1 VPTPERWQEVER
13 LYHAALD
20 REQGDRAA
28 FVRDASSGD
37 EELVREVISLLDSD
51 RDSQRF
57 LNGQAIDAIPATAV
71 PDDIPEPLIGH
82 RLGPYA
88 ITALLGFGGMGDV
101 YRARDTKLGRDVAIK
116 ILPEMFAADSNRR
129 ARFEREARLLAALN
143 HPHIAAIYGF
153 EDSSAIHAL
162 VLELVDGNTLAERL
176 VERPMPLRE
185 ALTIAKQIAAALEA
199 AHAKGIVHRDLK
211 PRNIA
216 IAKDGTVK
224 VLDFGLAKAA
234 LEESD
239 ADLTREAE
247 TRDGMMIGTTPYMSP
262 EQARGKPVDMQTD
275 VWAFGCV
282 LVEMLTGRRVFAG
295 ESVSDTISAIL
306 EREPAWHLLPSE
318 TPAAIVQLAKR
329 CLEKD
334 RSLRLHDIA
343 DARIELDD
351 ALRVPLKQRPN
362 DALRRDARPGPAW
375 RWAAA
380 AALVA
385 ATAGIVVRQQS
396 RAPATG
402 STRLSLSAPGSISP
416 QLSATVSPDGR
427 RIAFVSTGSTGLA
440 LWIRDLDAAEPRVL
454 SGTENAAH
462 PFWSPDGRFIGFLA
476 DGKIKKV
483 PADGG
488 PVEILAETSERAGP
502 SWSRNG
508 QILFVSRLGELGVV
522 SADGG
527 PVSTVIAGLGPDK
540 QATWPHFLPD
550 GRHFL
555 FFVRSAKNEERGV
568 YVGTLG
574 SKEIKQIL
582 RSEFKAAYAAGHLLF
597 VRGET
602 LMAQPFD
609 LSRLA
614 LGGAASRIADGVWA
628 AGGAAQ
634 ASFSASEAGVIV
646 YVNTAVSNWQLA
658 WFDRSGRALEH
669 VGTSARYSGAPQ
681 LSRDG
686 RRLLITQGDAGSE
699 QIWSLDTTTDQG
711 TRMTFGAD
719 RHSNPVWSGDSARI
733 AFQSPGAFV
742 MTNADASGQ
751 QEAVSIAGRYV
762 ALEDWSPDG
771 RFLVYSAQGPSSL
784 ADLWL
789 LPLAGDRRPVPFAQ
803 TSFNKEQARVSPD
816 SHWIAYTSYESGHD
830 EVFVES
836 FPSPGNKRQVSTNG
850 GVQPRWRRDGA
861 ELYYVALDQRLM
873 AVPVGPGAIFQPGS
887 PQALFRMR
895 VLPQG
900 SQSIGLPT
908 MYDVSPDGRRF
919 LCRIPS
925 DESGSPISVILNWTA
940 ALPHQ

>member
-1 VPTPERWQEVER
+1 MPERWPQVER

-20 REQGDRAA
+20 RDEGDRAA
-28 FVRDASSGD
+28 FVRDASGGD
-37 EELVREVISLLDSD
+37 EELLREVVSLLDSE
-51 RDSQRF
+51 RDSHRF
-57 LNGQAIDAIPATAV
+57 LNGQAIDAVPAAAIP
-71 PDDIPEPLIGH
+71 DEIPEPLIGH

-143 HPHIAAIYGF
+143 HPHIASIYGF

-162 VLELVDGNTLAERL
+162 VLELVDGETLADRL
-176 VERPMPLRE
+176 LKGPLPIRE
-185 ALTIAKQIAAALEA
+185 ALTVARQIAAALEA

-239 ADLTREAE
+239 ADVTRDAE

-262 EQARGKPVDMQTD
+262 EQARSKPVDKQTD

-282 LVEMLTGRRVFAG
+282 LVEMLSGRRVFAG
-295 ESVSDTISAIL
+295 DTVSDTISAIL
-306 EREPAWHLLPSE
+306 EREPAWHLLPPE
-318 TPAAIVQLAKR
+318 TPQAIVRLAKR

-334 RSLRLHDIA
+334 RPFRLHDIA

-351 ALRVPLKQRPN
+351 ALQSAKRLP
-362 DALRRDARPGPAW
+362 DEALRRDARPVRSW
-375 RWAAA
+375 QWTTA
-380 AALVA
+380 AALV
-385 ATAGIVVRQQS
+385 TAGAAIAVWQQW

-402 STRLSLSAPGSISP
+402 SGATRLSLSAPGSISP

-427 RIAFVSTGSTGLA
+427 RIAFVATGGPGNLA
-440 LWIRDLDAAEPRVL
+440 LWVRDLDAAEPRAL

-462 PFWSPDGRFIGFLA
+462 PFWSPDGHFIGFLA
-476 DGKIKKV
+476 DGKVKKI
-483 PADGG
+483 AAACG
-488 PVEILAETSERAGP
+488 PVEILADTAERAGP
-502 SWSRNG
+502 SWGRGG
-508 QILFVSRLGELGVV
+508 QILFVSHLGELGVM
-522 SADGG
+522 SAHGG
-527 PVSTVIAGLGPDK
+527 PISTVVANLGSDR

-555 FFVRSAKNEERGV
+555 FFVRSTKSEDRGV
-568 YVGTLG
+568 YVGAIG

-582 RSEFKAAYAAGHLLF
+582 RSEFKAIYAAGHLLF
-597 VRGET
+597 VRGKT

-609 LSRLA
+609 LSGLA
-614 LGGAASRIADGVWA
+614 LSGNATRIADGVWVA
-628 AGGAAQ
+628 AGAAQ
-634 ASFSASEAGVIV
+634 ASFSASETGVIA
-646 YVNTAVSNWQLA
+646 YVNAAVSNWQLA

-669 VGTSARYSGAPQ
+669 IGTSARYSGAPQ

-699 QIWSLDTTTDQG
+699 QVWSLDTTTDQS
-711 TRMTFGAD
+711 TRMTFGAE
-719 RHSNPVWSGDSARI
+719 RHSNPVWSGDAARI

-742 MTNADASGQ
+742 MKNADGSGQ
-751 QEAVSIAGRYV
+751 EETMSIAGRSV
-762 ALEDWSPDG
+762 ALDDWSRDG
-771 RFLVYSAQGPSSL
+771 RFLVYSVQGPSSL
-784 ADLWL
+784 ADIWL
-789 LPLAGDRRPVPFAQ
+789 LPLAGERRPVPFLQ
-803 TSFNKEQARVSPD
+803 TSFNKRQARVSPD
-816 SHWIAYTSYESGHD
+816 SRWIAYTSYESGHD
-830 EVFVES
+830 EVYVES
-836 FPSPGNKRQVSTNG
+836 FPSPGSKRQVSTHG
-850 GVQPRWRRDGA
+850 GVQPRWRSDGR
-861 ELYYVALDQRLM
+861 ELYYVALDQRVM
-873 AVPVGPGAIFQPGS
+873 TMPVEIGATFQSGS
-887 PQALFRMR
+887 PQALFKMR

-925 DESGSPISVILNWTA
+925 DDSGSPISVILNWTGI
-940 ALPHQ
+940 LPHR